1 MQARLVTLAQHA
13 TDEHAAPILTV
24 LAAYTWWHGDGA
36 LARVALDRALR
47 CDPGYRLARLLE
59 LMLDE
64 GIRPDRP

>member
-1 MQARLVTLAQHA
+1 VLTLLA
-13 TDEHAAPILTV
+13 T
-24 LAAYTWWHGDGA
+24 YSWWHGDGA